1 MSKVNSTSLY
11 ITTNKIILNARA
23 DNPNSWQDL
32 YRLVPYLRNSL
43 CCVVC
48 GNLLIE
54 PLTPAGGKCPHHL
67 CRKCKGGRK
76 KIKPACTFC
85 KDCDDYRENLQL
97 RTLLQCYKRMCMY
110 LINSDIY
117 KNIESQVNS
126 LNNSNIERGSTNFL
140 SLIKEGASFKDEYRS
155 NSGLSKTTY
164 SILPCVYTNSPNV
177 QVTNADNI
185 VFNSNLKN
193 VTNRGPLYSVMYAG
207 SGNKITIKRRPK
219 EGDSNKTQKNNIVI
233 TKIKD
238 SPEKVCRYFLKLYF
252 IKAFSLGY
260 F

>member
-48 GNLLIE
+48 GNLLTE

-85 KDCDDYRENLQL
+85 KDCDDYTENLQL

-117 KNIESQVNS
+117 KNIETQVNS
-126 LNNSNIERGSTNFL
+126 INNSNLERGSANFL
-140 SLIKEGASFKDEYRS
+140 YLIKEGASFKDDYRS

-164 SILPCVYTNSPNV
+164 SILPCVYTNSVSQSV
-177 QVTNADNI
+177 QVTSSDNL

-193 VTNRGPLYSVMYAG
+193 VSNRPPLYSVMYAG
-207 SGNKITIKRRPK
+207 SGNKITIKRRSK
-219 EGDSNKTQKNNIVI
+219 ELDSKTQKNNLVI
-233 TKIKD
+233 N
-238 SPEKVCRYFLKLYF
+238 KVKEATDKVHF
-252 IKAFSLGY
+252 
-260 F
+260 

>member
-76 KIKPACTFC
+76 KIKPACTHC
-85 KDCDDYRENLQL
+85 KDCDDYTENLQL

-117 KNIESQVNS
+117 KNIETQVNYLS
-126 LNNSNIERGSTNFL
+126 NSNLERGNFL
-140 SLIKEGASFKDEYRS
+140 YLINEGASFKDDFRS

-164 SILPCVYTNSPNV
+164 SILPCVYTNAVSQNV
-177 QVTNADNI
+177 QITSGNNI
-185 VFNSNLKN
+185 AFNSNLNN
-193 VTNRGPLYSVMYAG
+193 VSNRSPLYSVMHAG

-219 EGDSNKTQKNNIVI
+219 ETDPKTQ
-233 TKIKD
+233 TKSVLLSK
-238 SPEKVCRYFLKLYF
+238 SKETAEKVKHL
-252 IKAFSLGY
+252 
-260 F
+260 